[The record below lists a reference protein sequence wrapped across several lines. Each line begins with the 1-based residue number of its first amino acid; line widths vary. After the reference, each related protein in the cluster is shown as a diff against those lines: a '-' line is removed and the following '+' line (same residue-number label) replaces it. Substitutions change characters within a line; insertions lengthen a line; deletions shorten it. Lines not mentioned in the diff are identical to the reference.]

1 MAITEC
7 IVLAGGLG
15 TRLRE
20 AVPDLPKCLAP
31 IAGKPFLEHVIDYW
45 QLQGIQLFI
54 FSLGY
59 KHELIESFLIDR
71 YPTLNYSVV
80 IEAEPLGTG
89 GAIALAAK
97 QVQHNDVLV
106 VNGDTL
112 FRINLAGFAALHQ
125 NGHFACSLAL
135 KPMTDFNRYGV
146 VTVNENH
153 RVNSFQEKKQYATG
167 LINGGVYALSVAALN
182 ATGLSGKF
190 SFETNFL
197 ETFYNTLPIGGWVD
211 DGYFIDIGIPADFEK
226 AIREL

>member
-1 MAITEC
+1 MPITEC

-45 QLQGIQLFI
+45 LSQGIQRFI

-59 KHELIESFLIDR
+59 KHELIESFLTDR
-71 YPTLNYSVV
+71 YPRLSYTVV
-80 IEAEPLGTG
+80 IEDEPLGTG
-89 GAIALAAK
+89 GAIAFAAS
-97 QVQHNDVLV
+97 QALTGDVLV

-112 FRINLAGFAALHQ
+112 FRIDLAAFSQFHQ
-125 NGHFACSLAL
+125 AGKFTCSLAL
-135 KPMTDFNRYGV
+135 KPMQDFNRYGV
-146 VTVNENH
+146 VTLNESK
-153 RVNSFQEKKQYATG
+153 RVSSFLEKKEYREG
-167 LINGGVYALSVAALN
+167 LINGGVYALSVAALQ

-197 ETFYNTLPIGGWVD
+197 EVFYKSLPIGGWVD
-211 DGYFIDIGIPADFEK
+211 DGYFIDIGIPSDFEK
-226 AIREL
+226 ANREL

>member
-45 QLQGIQLFI
+45 QTQGIRRFI

-59 KHELIESFLIDR
+59 KHELIESFLTDR
-71 YPTLNYSVV
+71 YRTLHYSIV

-89 GAIALAAK
+89 GAIAFAAK
-97 QVQHNDVLV
+97 QATHNDVLV

-112 FRINLAGFAALHQ
+112 FRIDLAGFAAFHQ
-125 NGHFACSLAL
+125 NGNFACSLAL
-135 KPMTDFNRYGV
+135 KPMQDFNRYGV
-146 VTVNENH
+146 VTLNENN
-153 RVNSFQEKKQYATG
+153 RVSSFQEKKQYATG
-167 LINGGVYALSVAALN
+167 LINGGVYALSVAALH

-190 SFETNFL
+190 SFEQDLL
-197 ETFYNTLPIGGWVD
+197 EAYYKTIPIGGWIQE
-211 DGYFIDIGIPADFEK
+211 GYFIDIGIPADFEK
-226 AIREL
+226 ANREL